1 MGSIRI
7 TGIVASPRKN
17 KNSDT
22 LVQKVLDGCQ
32 NQGALIDKI
41 YLQDLEISPCKAHK
55 TQDGKGCVVHDGM
68 DQIYKVFEDTDGL
81 ILGTPVYY
89 NSVAAQMKLMID
101 RSYCLARAES
111 IGPGKRRYVT
121 NVVKRKKGVV
131 ISVGGSGT
139 NPDCVLPI
147 FDIWSTEVNL
157 EIIDT
162 LCVSEGQLGMLPMES
177 KTILEKAFRQGE
189 NLMRQ
194 LTGADSFK

>member
-32 NQGALIDKI
+32 GQGALIDKI
-41 YLQDLEISPCKAHK
+41 YLNDLEISPCKAHK
-55 TQDGKGCVVHDGM
+55 IQDGKGCVVHDGM

-81 ILGTPVYY
+81 VLGTPVYY

-101 RSYCLARAES
+101 RSYCLAMAENV
-111 IGPGKRRYVT
+111 GPGKRRYVT
-121 NVVKRKKGVV
+121 KVKKNKKGVV
-131 ISVGGSGT
+131 VSVGGSGT

-147 FDIWSTEVNL
+147 FDIWSSEVNL
-157 EIIDT
+157 DIIDS
-162 LCVSEGQLGMLPMES
+162 LCVSEAQLGILPMNSEE
-177 KTILEKAFRQGE
+177 ILERAFRRGQ
-189 NLMRQ
+189 NLVKQ
-194 LTGADSFK
+194 LICT